1 MNYILMKIGHKK
13 LHYNLKNKEVASY
26 TRANFH
32 TQGIE
37 LKYQFS
43 LHNKSVIIYKTDT
56 VINI

>member
-1 MNYILMKIGHKK
+1 MKIGHKK